1 MRLVIFDFCDTLV
14 NFQSADS
21 FVRFSLKN
29 YQSLSSILILITDK
43 VLSHL
48 RIYSILRKLGLSN
61 NFQKQILLRG
71 MKGISKA
78 EINQLALK
86 FNEEVIQKKL
96 NKSIYKLLAKHIS
109 NKDEIII
116 NSGGYDVYLDV
127 FARNLGIEKVY
138 ATRFKYINEVFSGQI
153 LGEDCL
159 NDEKISRMIS
169 DGFDFNNYKEIIV
182 YSDSV
187 TDMPL
192 FNIATSKF
200 AVIKEATTPEW
211 CNSDSFQILKV

>member
-14 NFQSADS
+14 SFQSADV
-21 FVRFSLKN
+21 FVRFSLKSN
-29 YQSLSSILILITDK
+29 RRLSSILIQATDK
-43 VLSHL
+43 LFSYC
-48 RIYSILRKLGLSN
+48 RIYSILRKLSFSN
-61 NFQKQILLRG
+61 NFQKKILLRG
-71 MKGISKA
+71 MKGMSKA
-78 EINQLALK
+78 EINKLALK

-96 NKSIYKLLAKHIS
+96 NKSVYDLLVKHIN

-116 NSGGYDVYLDV
+116 NSGGYDIYLDV

-138 ATRFKYINEVFSGQI
+138 ATRFKYVNEVFSGQI
-153 LGEDCL
+153 LGKDCL
-159 NDEKISRMIS
+159 NEEKISRMNN
-169 DGFDFNNYKEIIV
+169 DGFDFKYYQEVVV

-200 AVIKEATTPEW
+200 AIVKEDTIPEW
-211 CNSDSFQILKV
+211 CKSDSFQILKV

>member
-1 MRLVIFDFCDTLV
+1 MSKDE
-14 NFQSADS
+14 
-21 FVRFSLKN
+21 
-29 YQSLSSILILITDK
+29 
-43 VLSHL
+43 
-48 RIYSILRKLGLSN
+48 IYKLA
-61 NFQKQILLRG
+61 FR
-71 MKGISKA
+71 
-78 EINQLALK
+78 

-96 NKSIYKLLAKHIS
+96 NKSIHNLLLKHAR

-116 NSGGYDVYLDV
+116 NSGGYDIYLDV

>member
-21 FVRFSLKN
+21 FVRFSLKSD
-29 YQSLSSILILITDK
+29 QRLSSILTLTIDKILK
-43 VLSHL
+43 HL
-48 RIYSILRKLGLSN
+48 RIYSILSKFGLSN

-86 FNEEVIQKKL
+86 FHEEVIQKKL
-96 NKSIYKLLAKHIS
+96 NKLIYRLLVKHIS

-116 NSGGYDVYLDV
+116 NSGGYDIYLEV
-127 FARNLGIEKVY
+127 FARNLGIQKVY